1 MFFWKGEEGMF
12 TYVYALLAGM
22 VFGSFF
28 MVIAMRVP
36 LGESIITP
44 RSYCHYC
51 KYVLKP
57 KELIPIISFCIQRGR
72 CTNCKRKISI
82 LYVVFELITG
92 MICLLT
98 VYMIGVERELIIVL
112 SLFSLL
118 LIISV
123 TDYIYM
129 LIPNRILAWFACLL
143 ILECVFV
150 PLVTWIDSIV
160 GSCVIFILLYCMQK
174 IYPEGLGGGDIK
186 LLSLLGF
193 IVGLKGIFIVL
204 FLASCFSLCFFGA
217 GLVLKRMKMRTQIPF
232 GPFISLG
239 AICYMLVTYAK

>member
-1 MFFWKGEEGMF
+1 MF
-12 TYVYALLAGM
+12 TYLYALLVGM

-44 RSYCHYC
+44 RSHCQYC

-57 KELIPIISFCIQRGR
+57 KELIPIISFFIQRGR
-72 CTNCKRKISI
+72 CTNCKREISI
-82 LYVVFELITG
+82 LYVVFELVTG
-92 MICLLT
+92 MIFLFT
-98 VYMIGVERELIIVL
+98 VYMIGVERELIIIL

-143 ILECVFV
+143 ILECAFV
-150 PLVTWIDSIV
+150 PLVTWTDSIV
-160 GSCVIFILLYCMQK
+160 GSGVIFILLYCMQK
-174 IYPEGLGGGDIK
+174 VYPDGLGGGDIK
-186 LLSLLGF
+186 LLSLLGY
-193 IVGLKGIFIVL
+193 IVGLKGIFMIL
-204 FLASCFSLCFFGA
+204 FLASYFSLCFFGVA
-217 GLVLKRMKMRTQIPF
+217 IVLKRMKMRTQIPF

-239 AICYMLVTYAK
+239 AICYMLVTYTK

>member
-1 MFFWKGEEGMF
+1 MFSWKGEEGMF
-12 TYVYALLAGM
+12 TYLYALLVGM

-44 RSYCHYC
+44 RSHCQYC

-57 KELIPIISFCIQRGR
+57 KELIPIISFFIQRGR
-72 CTNCKRKISI
+72 CTNCKREISI
-82 LYVVFELITG
+82 LYVVFELVTG
-92 MICLLT
+92 MIFLFT
-98 VYMIGVERELIIVL
+98 VYMIGVERELIIIL

-143 ILECVFV
+143 ILECAFV
-150 PLVTWIDSIV
+150 PLVTWTDSIV
-160 GSCVIFILLYCMQK
+160 GSGVIFILLYCMQK
-174 IYPEGLGGGDIK
+174 VYPDGLGGGDIK
-186 LLSLLGF
+186 LLSLLGY
-193 IVGLKGIFIVL
+193 IVGLKGIFMIL
-204 FLASCFSLCFFGA
+204 FLASCFSLCFFGVA
-217 GLVLKRMKMRTQIPF
+217 IVLKRMKMRTQIPF

-239 AICYMLVTYAK
+239 AICYMLATYTK

>member
-72 CTNCKRKISI
+72 CTNCKRKIST

-92 MICLLT
+92 MIYLLT

>member
-57 KELIPIISFCIQRGR
+57 KELIPIISFCMQRGR

-143 ILECVFV
+143 ILECVFI

>member
-1 MFFWKGEEGMF
+1 MF
-12 TYVYALLAGM
+12 TYVYALLVGM

-36 LGESIITP
+36 LGESIIVP
-44 RSYCHYC
+44 RSHCYYC

-72 CTNCKRKISI
+72 CTNCKREISI
-82 LYVVFELITG
+82 LYVVFELVTG
-92 MICLLT
+92 MIFFLT
-98 VYMIGVERELIIVL
+98 VYIIGVERELIIIL
-112 SLFSLL
+112 SLVSLL

-143 ILECVFV
+143 ILECIFV
-150 PLVTWIDSIV
+150 PLVTWPDSIV
-160 GSCVIFILLYCMQK
+160 GGGAIFILLYCMQK
-174 IYPEGLGGGDIK
+174 IYPEGLGGGDVK

-204 FLASCFSLCFFGA
+204 FLASCFSLCFFGV
-217 GLVLKRMKMRTQIPF
+217 GIVLKRVKMRTQIPF

-239 AICYMLVTYAK
+239 AICYMLITYAK

>member
-1 MFFWKGEEGMF
+1 MF

-36 LGESIITP
+36 VGESIITP

-51 KYVLKP
+51 KYTLQP
-57 KELIPIISFCIQRGR
+57 KELIPIMSFCMQKGR
-72 CTNCKRKISI
+72 CTNCKRKISS
-82 LYVVFELITG
+82 LYVVFEFVTG
-92 MICLLT
+92 SLFVLT
-98 VYMIGVERELIIVL
+98 AYVIGIERELIPIL

-123 TDYIYM
+123 TDLVYM
-129 LIPNRILAWFACLL
+129 LIPNRILIWFALL
-143 ILECVFV
+143 ITLECIFV

-160 GSCVIFILLYCMQK
+160 GGGIIFILLYCVRR

-193 IVGLKGIFIVL
+193 IVGVKGIFIIL
-204 FLASCFSLCFFGA
+204 FLASCFSLCFFGI
-217 GLVLKRMKMRTQIPF
+217 GIVLKRIEVRKPIPF

-239 AICYMLVTYAK
+239 AICYVLVAYSK

>member
-57 KELIPIISFCIQRGR
+57 KELIPIISFCMQRGR

-82 LYVVFELITG
+82 LYVVFELVTG

-143 ILECVFV
+143 ILECAFI

-204 FLASCFSLCFFGA
+204 FLASCFSLCFFGT

>member
-98 VYMIGVERELIIVL
+98 VYMIGLERELIIVL

-129 LIPNRILAWFACLL
+129 LIPNRILVWFACLL
-143 ILECVFV
+143 ILECAFV

-174 IYPEGLGGGDIK
+174 IYPEGLGGGDVK

-193 IVGLKGIFIVL
+193 IMGLKGIFMII
-204 FLASCFSLCFFGA
+204 FLASFFSLCFFGA

>member
-1 MFFWKGEEGMF
+1 MF
-12 TYVYALLAGM
+12 TYLYALLVGI

-28 MVIAMRVP
+28 MLIAMRVP

-44 RSYCHYC
+44 RSHCHYC

-72 CTNCKRKISI
+72 CTNCKREISI
-82 LYVVFELITG
+82 LYVVFELVTG
-92 MICLLT
+92 MIFFLT
-98 VYMIGVERELIIVL
+98 VYVIGVERELIIIL

-129 LIPNRILAWFACLL
+129 LIPNRILAWFACLF

-150 PLVTWIDSIV
+150 PLVTWTDSIV
-160 GSCVIFILLYCMQK
+160 GSGIIFILLYCMQK
-174 IYPEGLGGGDIK
+174 IHPEGLGGGDIK
-186 LLSLLGF
+186 LLSLLGL
-193 IVGLKGIFIVL
+193 IVGLKGIFIIL
-204 FLASCFSLCFFGA
+204 FLASCFSLCFFGV
-217 GLVLKRMKMRTQIPF
+217 GIVLKRMKMRSQIPF

-239 AICYMLVTYAK
+239 AICYMLVTYTK

>member
-57 KELIPIISFCIQRGR
+57 KELIPIISFCMQRGR

-82 LYVVFELITG
+82 LYVVFELVTG

-143 ILECVFV
+143 ILECAFI

-217 GLVLKRMKMRTQIPF
+217 GLVLKRMKMRIQIPF

>member
-1 MFFWKGEEGMF
+1 MF
-12 TYVYALLAGM
+12 TYVYALLTGM

-36 LGESIITP
+36 VGESIITP

-51 KYVLKP
+51 KYTLQP
-57 KELIPIISFCIQRGR
+57 KELIPIISFCIQKGR
-72 CTNCKRKISI
+72 CTNCKRKISS
-82 LYVVFELITG
+82 LYVIFEFITG
-92 MICLLT
+92 NLFVLT
-98 VYMIGVERELIIVL
+98 AYVIGIERELILIL

-123 TDYIYM
+123 TDLVYM
-129 LIPNRILAWFACLL
+129 LIPNRILIWFAFLL
-143 ILECVFV
+143 TLECIFV
-150 PLVTWIDSIV
+150 PLVTWVDSIA
-160 GSCVIFILLYCMQK
+160 GSGIIFILLYCVRR

-193 IVGLKGIFIVL
+193 IVGVKGVFIIL
-204 FLASCFSLCFFGA
+204 FLASCFSLCFFGIGIA
-217 GLVLKRMKMRTQIPF
+217 LKRIEARKPIPF

-239 AICYMLVTYAK
+239 VICYVLVAYSK

>member
-36 LGESIITP
+36 VGESIITP

-51 KYVLKP
+51 KYTLQP
-57 KELIPIISFCIQRGR
+57 KELIPIISFCMQKGR
-72 CTNCKRKISI
+72 CTNCKRKISS
-82 LYVVFELITG
+82 LYVVFEFLTG
-92 MICLLT
+92 SLFVLT
-98 VYMIGVERELIIVL
+98 AYVIGIERELIPIL

-123 TDYIYM
+123 TDLVYM
-129 LIPNRILAWFACLL
+129 LIPNRILIWFAFL
-143 ILECVFV
+143 ITLECIFV

-160 GSCVIFILLYCMQK
+160 GSGIIFILLYCVRR

-193 IVGLKGIFIVL
+193 IVGVKGIFIIL
-204 FLASCFSLCFFGA
+204 FLASCFSLCFFGIGIA
-217 GLVLKRMKMRTQIPF
+217 LKRIEVRKPIPF

-239 AICYMLVTYAK
+239 AICYVLVVYSK

>member
-1 MFFWKGEEGMF
+1 MF

-36 LGESIITP
+36 VGKSIITP
-44 RSYCHYC
+44 RSYCHNC
-51 KYVLKP
+51 KYTLQP
-57 KELIPIISFCIQRGR
+57 KELIPIISFCMQKGR
-72 CTNCKRKISI
+72 CTNCKRKISS
-82 LYVVFELITG
+82 LYVLFEFLTG
-92 MICLLT
+92 SLFVLT
-98 VYMIGVERELIIVL
+98 AYVIGIERELIPIL

-123 TDYIYM
+123 TDLVYM
-129 LIPNRILAWFACLL
+129 LIPNRILIWFSFL
-143 ILECVFV
+143 ITLECIFV

-160 GSCVIFILLYCMQK
+160 GSGIIFILLYCVRR

-193 IVGLKGIFIVL
+193 IVGVKGIFIIL
-204 FLASCFSLCFFGA
+204 FLASCFSLCFFGIGIA
-217 GLVLKRMKMRTQIPF
+217 LKRIEVRKPIPF

-239 AICYMLVTYAK
+239 AICYVLVVYSK

>member
-36 LGESIITP
+36 VGKSIITP
-44 RSYCHYC
+44 RSYCHNC
-51 KYVLKP
+51 KYTLQP
-57 KELIPIISFCIQRGR
+57 KELIPIISFCMQKGR
-72 CTNCKRKISI
+72 CTNCKRKISS
-82 LYVVFELITG
+82 LYVLFEFLTG
-92 MICLLT
+92 SLFVLT
-98 VYMIGVERELIIVL
+98 AYVIGIERELIPIL

-123 TDYIYM
+123 TDLVYM
-129 LIPNRILAWFACLL
+129 LIPNRILIWFAFL
-143 ILECVFV
+143 ITLECIFV

-160 GSCVIFILLYCMQK
+160 GSGIIFILLYCVRR

-193 IVGLKGIFIVL
+193 IVGVKGIFIIL
-204 FLASCFSLCFFGA
+204 FLASCFSLCFFGIGIA
-217 GLVLKRMKMRTQIPF
+217 LKRIEVRKPIPF

-239 AICYMLVTYAK
+239 AICYVLVVYSK

>member
-12 TYVYALLAGM
+12 TYLYALLAGM

-28 MVIAMRVP
+28 MLIAMRVP

-44 RSYCHYC
+44 RSHCHYC

-72 CTNCKRKISI
+72 CTNCKRKIPI
-82 LYVVFELITG
+82 MYVVFECITG
-92 MICLLT
+92 SIFLLT
-98 VYMIGVERELIIVL
+98 LYMIGMERELITIL

-129 LIPNRILAWFACLL
+129 LIPNRILIWFALLL
-143 ILECVFV
+143 IIECIFV

-160 GSCVIFILLYCMQK
+160 GSGIIFILLYCMQK
-174 IYPEGLGGGDIK
+174 VYPEGLGGGDIK
-186 LLSLLGF
+186 LLSLLGY
-193 IVGLKGIFIVL
+193 IMGMKGIFMTL
-204 FLASCFSLCFFGA
+204 FLASCFSLCFFGI
-217 GLVLKRMKMRTQIPF
+217 GIVLKRIEARKPIPF

-239 AICYMLVTYAK
+239 VICYVLVVYSK

>member
-1 MFFWKGEEGMF
+1 MF
-12 TYVYALLAGM
+12 TYVYALLVGM

-36 LGESIITP
+36 LGESIIVP
-44 RSYCHYC
+44 RSHCHYC

-72 CTNCKRKISI
+72 CTNCKRAISI
-82 LYVVFELITG
+82 LYVVFELVTG
-92 MICLLT
+92 MLFFLT
-98 VYMIGVERELIIVL
+98 VYMIGVERELIIIL

-123 TDYIYM
+123 TDYIYL
-129 LIPNRILAWFACLL
+129 LIPNRILVWFACLL
-143 ILECVFV
+143 ILECIFV
-150 PLVTWIDSIV
+150 PLVTWPDSIV
-160 GSCVIFILLYCMQK
+160 GSGVIFILLYCMQK
-174 IYPEGLGGGDIK
+174 IYPEGLGGGDVK

-193 IVGLKGIFIVL
+193 IVGLKGVFMIL
-204 FLASCFSLCFFGA
+204 FLASCLSLCFFGV
-217 GLVLKRMKMRTQIPF
+217 GLVLKRVKMRTQIPF

-239 AICYMLVTYAK
+239 AICYMLITYAK

>member
-1 MFFWKGEEGMF
+1 MF

-57 KELIPIISFCIQRGR
+57 KELIPIISFCMQRGR

-82 LYVVFELITG
+82 LYVVFELVTG

-143 ILECVFV
+143 ILECAFI

-204 FLASCFSLCFFGA
+204 FLASCFSLCFFGT